1 MAASPGARL
10 PPLARADREEIW
22 RYAFGLWSP
31 DQADRY
37 HRRIVDVAGEL
48 ATGAK
53 VGCTVEI
60 RAGYLDTRSDRM
72 S

>member
-1 MAASPGARL
+1 
-10 PPLARADREEIW
+10 
-22 RYAFGLWSP
+22 
-31 DQADRY
+31 
-37 HRRIVDVAGEL
+37 VDVAGEL

>member
-1 MAASPGARL
+1 VHGSPPR
-10 PPLARADREEIW
+10 ARADLEEIW
-22 RYAFGLWSP
+22 RSTFGRWSP

-37 HRRIVDVAGEL
+37 HQGIVDVADEL

-53 VGCTVEI
+53 AGCTVEI
-60 RAGYLDTRSDRM
+60 RAGYRNTRSDRM